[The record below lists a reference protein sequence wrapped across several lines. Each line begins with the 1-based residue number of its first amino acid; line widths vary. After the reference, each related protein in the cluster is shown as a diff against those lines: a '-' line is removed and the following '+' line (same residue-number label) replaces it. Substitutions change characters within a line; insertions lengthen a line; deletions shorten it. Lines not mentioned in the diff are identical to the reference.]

1 MDSEIF
7 LVLQKFSL
15 EIIILAII
23 DCIICF
29 LIKKNAPKPLKKF
42 SLYYPYALGI
52 VLYLI
57 YVKISSTNAS
67 VVNMGITT
75 GGVATIMLSF
85 IKTQENK
92 TSLADEVLKGIVS
105 EKDYSLVREKIAQSS
120 SQEEITDIISN
131 YAVFSMTYDQSK
143 VLAEIIGFEKNDN

>member
-29 LIKKNAPKPLKKF
+29 LIKKHAPKRLKKF
-42 SLYYPYALGI
+42 SLYYPYILGI
-52 VLYLI
+52 VLYFI
-57 YVKISSTNAS
+57 YVKISSINAS

-105 EKDYSLVREKIAQSS
+105 EKDYSLVKEKIVQAS